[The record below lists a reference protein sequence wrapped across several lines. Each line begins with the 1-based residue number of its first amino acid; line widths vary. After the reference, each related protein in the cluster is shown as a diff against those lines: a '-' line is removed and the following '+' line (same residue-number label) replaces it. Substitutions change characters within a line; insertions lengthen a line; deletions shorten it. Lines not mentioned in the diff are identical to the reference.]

1 MVFLLLGYQK
11 VSTYFKMLEYT
22 NILIDNA
29 QWTQAW
35 DQIVKCHQLIL
46 WRLKPRRFSFTTNFS
61 LSQ

>member
-1 MVFLLLGYQK
+1 
-11 VSTYFKMLEYT
+11 MLEYT

-35 DQIVKCHQLIL
+35 DQIMKCHQLKL
-46 WRLKPRRFSFTTNFS
+46 RSKPRMFSFTTNFS